1 MAIVTS
7 CASLKAG
14 PTLIEC
20 PQPPVWERGEL
31 DRFSDVHADWLAG
44 VVREGI
50 NLGCWEIGDDFS
62 VEPERKSDGGPE

>member
-7 CASLKAG
+7 CASLKAA
-14 PTLIEC
+14 PKPIEC

-31 DRFSDVHADWLAG
+31 DRFSDVHSDWLAG
-44 VVREGI
+44 VVREGV

-62 VEPERKSDGGPE
+62 VEPKQNPNGELS